1 MKQSYSQTNRI
12 IAYNQGGTSF
22 DLNNI
27 MGQSGML
34 VCFTGYIWDL
44 RCLRYVLWLQQYSYE
59 FREKGVSMT
68 LIVPTPKYGLSGFL
82 VSIPQ
87 EIKFSLIADPENS
100 LLKQYK
106 MAKSGFILLDTQ
118 QKVVKRWCDDDALY
132 LSIRSVL
139 DFLQ

>member
-1 MKQSYSQTNRI
+1 MNQSYFQTNKI
-12 IAYNQGGTSF
+12 IAYNQDEATF

-44 RCLRYVLWLQQYSYE
+44 RCLRYVLWLQRYSHE

-68 LIVPTPKYGLSGFL
+68 LVVPTHKHALSGFL
-82 VSIPQ
+82 MSIPQ
-87 EIKFSLIADPENS
+87 EIKFSLIADPENA
-100 LLKQYK
+100 LLKQFE
-106 MAKSGFILLDTQ
+106 MAKSGFALLDTQ
-118 QKVVKRWCDDDALY
+118 QKVVERWSDDDALY

-139 DFLQ
+139 DFLR